1 MDRTER
7 FYKIQTLLRQRGLV
21 TMSMFCE
28 ALEVSRATVCRDLDY
43 LRDRLGVPVTWDA
56 AERAYR
62 LDGLDGNHQG
72 QDPGHELPGVWF
84 SEREIHALLT
94 IIELMSQLEPE
105 GLLSPRIAPFRERLE
120 QLLEQGTGSATEALK
135 RIRIIPMGQ
144 RQISSDHFQ
153 LIAHGLLKRRRLHI
167 AYYGRQADVVVPRDI
182 SPQRLVYYRDNW
194 YLDAYCHLRDGL
206 RSFSIDAIRL
216 ASLLDDRAI
225 DLDDVEV
232 TAFFESSYGI
242 FNGPSRQVA
251 RLKFTPFRARWVAR
265 ERWHPEQVS
274 TLLPNGTYLL
284 DVPYAQDWELIQ
296 DILKQGPDVEVLAP
310 DGLRKKVSEA
320 IGAMASVYSNKT

>member
-7 FYKIQTLLRQRGLV
+7 FYKIQTLLRQRRSV
-21 TMSMFCE
+21 TMRQLCE

-43 LRDRLGVPVTWDA
+43 LRDRLGVPVNWDSA
-56 AERAYR
+56 SRSYR
-62 LDGLDGNHQG
+62 LEGFEG
-72 QDPGHELPGVWF
+72 QVDGHELPGVWF

-120 QLLEQGTGSATEALK
+120 QLLEQGTGSAVEALN

-144 RQISSDHFQ
+144 RQVSSDHFQ

-167 AYYGRQADVVVPRDI
+167 AYYGRQSDVIVSRDI

-194 YLDAYCHLRDGL
+194 YLDAYCHLREGL

-216 ASLLDDRAI
+216 ANLLQEQCV
-225 DLDDVEV
+225 DLNEAEV
-232 TAFFESSYGI
+232 SNFFESSYGI

-251 RLKFTPFRARWVAR
+251 RLKFSPFRARWVAR

-274 TLLPNGTYLL
+274 TVMPDGSYVL
-284 DVPYAQDWELIQ
+284 DVPYGQDWELIQ
-296 DILKQGPDVEVLAP
+296 DILKQGADVEVLAP
-310 DGLRKKVSEA
+310 DGLRGKVADA
-320 IGAMASVYSNKT
+320 IRSMASLYDGVS

>member
-7 FYKIQTLLRQRGLV
+7 FYKIQTLLRQRRLV
-21 TMSMFCE
+21 TMRQLCE
-28 ALEVSRATVCRDLDY
+28 VLEVSRATVCRDLDY
-43 LRDRLGVPVTWDA
+43 LRDRLGVPVVWDVA
-56 AERAYR
+56 HRAYR
-62 LDGLDGNHQG
+62 LEDFEG
-72 QDPGHELPGVWF
+72 QVDGHELPGVWF

-120 QLLEQGTGSATEALK
+120 QLLEQGTGSAAEALK

-167 AYYGRQADVVVPRDI
+167 AYYGRQADVIVPRDV

-206 RSFSIDAIRL
+206 RSFSIDAIRMANVL
-216 ASLLDDRAI
+216 EEDCV
-225 DLDDVEV
+225 DLNEAEV
-232 TAFFESSYGI
+232 SSFFESSYGI

-274 TLLPNGTYLL
+274 SVMPDGSYVL
-284 DVPYAQDWELIQ
+284 DVPYGQDWELIQ
-296 DILKQGPDVEVLAP
+296 DILKQGADVEVLAP
-310 DGLRKKVSEA
+310 DGLRAKVADA
-320 IGAMASVYSNKT
+320 IKSMASVYRR

>member
-7 FYKIQTLLRQRGLV
+7 FYKIQALLRQRRLV
-21 TMSMFCE
+21 TMRQLCD

-43 LRDRLGVPVTWDA
+43 LRDRLGVPVSWDA
-56 AERAYR
+56 LQRAYR
-62 LDGLDGNHQG
+62 LDGIEG
-72 QDPGHELPGVWF
+72 QVDGHELPGVWF

-94 IIELMSQLEPE
+94 IIELMAQLEPE
-105 GLLSPRIAPFRERLE
+105 GLLSQRIAPFRERLE
-120 QLLEQGTGSATEALK
+120 QLLEQGTGSASEALK

-167 AYYGRQADVVVPRDI
+167 AYYGRQADIIVPREI

-216 ASLLDDRAI
+216 ANLLDGEA
-225 DLDDVEV
+225 VELGEPEV
-232 TAFFESSYGI
+232 NAFFESSYGI

-274 TLLPNGTYLL
+274 VLMPDGSYLL
-284 DVPYAQDWELIQ
+284 DVPYGQDWELIQ
-296 DILKQGPDVEVLAP
+296 DILKQGSDVEVMAP
-310 DGLRKKVSEA
+310 ESLRAKVTEA
-320 IGAMASVYSNKT
+320 IAAMASVYGKAL

>member
-7 FYKIQTLLRQRGLV
+7 FYKIQALLRQRRLV
-21 TMSMFCE
+21 TMRQLCD

-43 LRDRLGVPVTWDA
+43 LRDRLGVPVSWDA
-56 AERAYR
+56 LQRAYR
-62 LDGLDGNHQG
+62 LDGIEG
-72 QDPGHELPGVWF
+72 QVDGHELPGVWF

-94 IIELMSQLEPE
+94 IIELMAQLEPE
-105 GLLSPRIAPFRERLE
+105 GLLSQRIAPFRERLE
-120 QLLEQGTGSATEALK
+120 QLLEQGTGSASEALK

-167 AYYGRQADVVVPRDI
+167 AYYGRQADIIVPREI

-216 ASLLDDRAI
+216 ANLLDGEA
-225 DLDDVEV
+225 VELGEPEV
-232 TAFFESSYGI
+232 NAFFESSYGI

-274 TLLPNGTYLL
+274 VLMPDGSYLL
-284 DVPYAQDWELIQ
+284 DVPYGQDWELIQ

-310 DGLRKKVSEA
+310 ESLRDKVTEA
-320 IGAMASVYSNKT
+320 IAAMASVYGKAL

>member
-7 FYKIQTLLRQRGLV
+7 FYKIQTLLRQRRLV
-21 TMSMFCE
+21 TMRQLCE

-43 LRDRLGVPVTWDA
+43 LRDRLGVPVVWDVA
-56 AERAYR
+56 HRAYR
-62 LDGLDGNHQG
+62 LEGLEG
-72 QDPGHELPGVWF
+72 QVDGHELPGVWF

-120 QLLEQGTGSATEALK
+120 QLLEQGTGSASEALK

-167 AYYGRQADVVVPRDI
+167 AYYGRQADVIVPRDI
-182 SPQRLVYYRDNW
+182 SLQRLVYYRDNW

-206 RSFSIDAIRL
+206 RSFSIDAIRM
-216 ASLLDDRAI
+216 ATLLEDGAI
-225 DLDDVEV
+225 EMDESAVSH
-232 TAFFESSYGI
+232 FFESSYGI

-274 TLLPNGTYLL
+274 TLMPDGSYVL
-284 DVPYAQDWELIQ
+284 DVPYGQDWELIQ
-296 DILKQGPDVEVLAP
+296 DILKQGADVEVLAP
-310 DGLRKKVSEA
+310 DGLRVKVADA
-320 IGAMASVYSNKT
+320 IKSMASVYKGTD

>member
-7 FYKIQTLLRQRGLV
+7 FYKIQALLRQRRLV
-21 TMSMFCE
+21 TMRQLCE

-43 LRDRLGVPVTWDA
+43 LRDRLGVPVSWDA
-56 AERAYR
+56 SHRGYR
-62 LDGLDGNHQG
+62 LDDFEGRSD
-72 QDPGHELPGVWF
+72 GHELPGIWF

-105 GLLSPRIAPFRERLE
+105 GLLSIRIAPFRVRLE
-120 QLLEQGTGSATEALK
+120 HLLEQGTGSAGEALK
-135 RIRIIPMGQ
+135 RIRILPMGQ
-144 RQISSDHFQ
+144 RPISSDYFQ

-167 AYYGRQADVVVPRDI
+167 AYYARQADVIVPRDI

-194 YLDAYCHLRDGL
+194 YLDAYCHLREGL

-216 ASLLDDRAI
+216 ANLLGEQATEI
-225 DLDDVEV
+225 EDVTV
-232 TAFFESSYGI
+232 NNFFESSYGI

-251 RLKFTPFRARWVAR
+251 KLKFTPFRARWVAR
-265 ERWHPEQVS
+265 ERWHPDQAS
-274 TLLPNGTYLL
+274 TFTSDGSYIL

-296 DILKQGPDVEVLAP
+296 DILKQGADVEVLAP
-310 DGLRKKVSEA
+310 EDLRTKVAEVIES
-320 IGAMASVYSNKT
+320 MTSVYQPNV

>member
-7 FYKIQTLLRQRGLV
+7 FYKIQALLRQRRLV
-21 TMSMFCE
+21 TMRQLCD

-43 LRDRLGVPVTWDA
+43 LRDRLGVPVSWDA
-56 AERAYR
+56 LQRAYR
-62 LDGLDGNHQG
+62 LDGIEG
-72 QDPGHELPGVWF
+72 QVDGHELPGVWF

-94 IIELMSQLEPE
+94 IIELMAQLEPE
-105 GLLSPRIAPFRERLE
+105 GLLSQRIAPFRERLE
-120 QLLEQGTGSATEALK
+120 QLLEQGTGSASEALK

-167 AYYGRQADVVVPRDI
+167 AYYGRQADIIVPREI

-216 ASLLDDRAI
+216 ANLLDGEA
-225 DLDDVEV
+225 VELGEPEV
-232 TAFFESSYGI
+232 NAFFESSYGI

-274 TLLPNGTYLL
+274 VLMPDGSYLL
-284 DVPYAQDWELIQ
+284 DVPYGQDWELIQ
-296 DILKQGPDVEVLAP
+296 DILKQGSDVEVLGP
-310 DGLRKKVSEA
+310 ESLRAKVTEA
-320 IGAMASVYSNKT
+320 IAAMASVYGKAL

>member
-7 FYKIQTLLRQRGLV
+7 FYKIQALLRQRRMV
-21 TMSMFCE
+21 TMRQLCD

-43 LRDRLGVPVTWDA
+43 LRDRLGVPVVWDA
-56 AERAYR
+56 AHRAYR
-62 LDGLDGNHQG
+62 LEGLEG
-72 QDPGHELPGVWF
+72 QVDGHELPGAWF

-120 QLLEQGTGSATEALK
+120 QLLEQGTGSAAEALK

-153 LIAHGLLKRRRLHI
+153 LIAHGLLKRRRLYI
-167 AYYGRQADVVVPRDI
+167 AYYGRQSDVIVPRNV

-194 YLDAYCHLRDGL
+194 YLDAYCHLREGL
-206 RSFSIDAIRL
+206 RSFSVDAIRL
-216 ASLLDDRAI
+216 ANLLEDEAI
-225 DLDDVEV
+225 ELAEDAVS
-232 TAFFESSYGI
+232 TFFESSYGI

-274 TLLPNGTYLL
+274 TVMPDGSYLL
-284 DVPYAQDWELIQ
+284 DVPYGQDWELIQ
-296 DILKQGPDVEVLAP
+296 DILKQGADVEVLAP
-310 DGLRKKVSEA
+310 DGLRAKVSDA
-320 IGAMASVYSNKT
+320 IKSMASVYQGAK

>member
-7 FYKIQTLLRQRGLV
+7 FYKIQTLFRQQRLV
-21 TMSMFCE
+21 TMRQLCE
-28 ALEVSRATVCRDLDY
+28 VLEVSRATVCRDLDY
-43 LRDRLGVPVTWDA
+43 LRDRLGVPVVWDTGR
-56 AERAYR
+56 RAYR
-62 LDGLDGNHQG
+62 MDGFEGKGD
-72 QDPGHELPGVWF
+72 GHELPGIWF

-120 QLLEQGTGSATEALK
+120 QLLEQGTGSAAEALK

-167 AYYGRQADVVVPRDI
+167 AYYGRQADVIVPRDI

-216 ASLLDDRAI
+216 ANLLEENAI
-225 DLDDVEV
+225 EMDEMVV
-232 TAFFESSYGI
+232 SHFFESSYGI

-265 ERWHPEQVS
+265 ERWHPEEVS
-274 TLLPNGTYLL
+274 SLMPDGSYIL
-284 DVPYAQDWELIQ
+284 DVPYGQDKELIQ
-296 DILKQGPDVEVLAP
+296 DILKQGADVEVLAP
-310 DGLRKKVSEA
+310 DGLRAKVTDA
-320 IGAMASVYSNKT
+320 IGSMASVYSK

>member
-7 FYKIQTLLRQRGLV
+7 FYKIQSLLRQRGVV
-21 TMSMFCE
+21 TMRQLCQV
-28 ALEVSRATVCRDLDY
+28 LEVSRATVCRDLDY
-43 LRDRLGVPVTWDA
+43 LRDRLGVPVKWDA

-62 LDGLDGNHQG
+62 LEGLETQNV
-72 QDPGHELPGVWF
+72 GHELPGVWF

-94 IIELMSQLEPE
+94 MIELMSQLEPE

-120 QLLEQGTGSATEALK
+120 QLLEQGTGSASEALK

-144 RQISSDHFQ
+144 REISSEHFQ
-153 LIAHGLLKRRRLHI
+153 VITHALLKRQRLHI
-167 AYYGRQADVVVPRDI
+167 AYYGRQADVIVPRDI

-194 YLDAYCHLRDGL
+194 YLDAYCHLREGL

-216 ASLLDDRAI
+216 ANVLDEPVFVMSEE
-225 DLDDVEV
+225 DVGS
-232 TAFFESSYGI
+232 FFESSYGI

-274 TLLPNGTYLL
+274 TLMPDGSYLL
-284 DVPYAQDWELIQ
+284 DVPYGQDWELIQ
-296 DILKQGPDVEVLAP
+296 DILKQGADVEVLAP
-310 DGLRKKVSEA
+310 ESLRAKVSEA
-320 IGAMASVYSNKT
+320 IAAMGGVYQPSQ

>member
-7 FYKIQTLLRQRGLV
+7 FYKIQALLRQRRLV
-21 TMSMFCE
+21 TMRQLCD

-43 LRDRLGVPVTWDA
+43 LRDRLGVPVSWDA
-56 AERAYR
+56 LQRAYR
-62 LDGLDGNHQG
+62 LDGIEG
-72 QDPGHELPGVWF
+72 QVDGHELPGVWF

-94 IIELMSQLEPE
+94 IIELMAQLEPE
-105 GLLSPRIAPFRERLE
+105 GLLSQRIAPFRERLE
-120 QLLEQGTGSATEALK
+120 QLLEQGTGSASEALK

-167 AYYGRQADVVVPRDI
+167 AYYGRQADIIVPREI

-216 ASLLDDRAI
+216 ANLLDGEA
-225 DLDDVEV
+225 VELGEPEV
-232 TAFFESSYGI
+232 NAFFESSYGI

-274 TLLPNGTYLL
+274 VLMSDGSYLL
-284 DVPYAQDWELIQ
+284 DVPYGQDWELIQ
-296 DILKQGPDVEVLAP
+296 DILKQGSDVEVMAP
-310 DGLRKKVSEA
+310 ESLRAKVTEA
-320 IGAMASVYSNKT
+320 IAAMASVYGKAL